1 MRAPMSVWKVTVM
14 VPALLVSG
22 LLWLLVLAV
31 LPPALGLLGFLAG
44 GALVA
49 VLAIGGLE
57 QQAVRLLTGSRTA
70 TVAERAVLASVLHAH
85 GATGLP
91 DGAVY
96 VRRASGDQGPPALVV
111 GCSSLVVTPWLVEA
125 TDRGW
130 ISREEAAAIVA
141 HAGARHDA
149 GRHRREVA
157 VLAFTT
163 PWRGIMAVARRVG
176 RVFGWFPLMRF
187 AWSMRGGV
195 GAVAVVQSVMEGR
208 APAGALAGVFVALT
222 YLVPAAT
229 RARELE
235 LEAEADHQLVA
246 RGLGRPLAG
255 LLRRLAP
262 VSIERLQ
269 RLEHRPPEQPVQPAP
284 GWPLGMFAPN

>member
-1 MRAPMSVWKVTVM
+1 MRAPMTVWKVTVM

-22 LLWLLVLAV
+22 LLWLMVLVV
-31 LPPALGLLGFLAG
+31 LPPVLGLLGFFAG

-70 TVAERAVLASVLHAH
+70 TGAELAVLGPVLNTH
-85 GATGLP
+85 GGTGLH
-91 DGAVY
+91 VVLS
-96 VRRASGDQGPPALVV
+96 VRRAPGDQGPPALVV

-130 ISREEAAAIVA
+130 ISREEAAAIVV

-149 GRHRREVA
+149 GRPRREVA

-187 AWSMRGGV
+187 AWSMRGVV
-195 GAVAVVQSVMEGR
+195 GGVAVVQSVMEGR

-229 RARELE
+229 RARELK
-235 LEAEADHQLVA
+235 LEAEADRQLVA
-246 RGLGRPLAG
+246 RGLGQVLAG
-255 LLRRLAP
+255 LLRRFGAP

-269 RLEHRPPEQPVQPAP
+269 RLEHRPPEQTAPVLHLAT
-284 GWPLGMFAPN
+284 FSPN

>member
-1 MRAPMSVWKVTVM
+1 MRAPMSVLQATVM

-22 LLWLLVLAV
+22 LLWLMVLAV

-57 QQAVRLLTGSRTA
+57 QQAVRLLTGSRAA
-70 TVAERAVLASVLHAH
+70 TEAERAVLASVLHTH
-85 GATGLP
+85 GGTGLP
-91 DGAVY
+91 HVVAS
-96 VRRASGDQGPPALVV
+96 VRRAPGDQTPPALVV
-111 GCSSLVVTPWLVEA
+111 GRSSMVVTPWLVEA
-125 TDRGW
+125 TYRGR

-149 GRHRREVA
+149 GRHRLEVA
-157 VLAFTT
+157 VLVFTT
-163 PWRGIMAVARRVG
+163 PWRGILAVARRVG
-176 RVFGWFPLMRF
+176 GGFGWFPFMRF
-187 AWSMRGGV
+187 AWSVRGVV
-195 GAVAVVQSVMEGR
+195 GAVAVVQSAMEGR
-208 APAGALAGVFVALT
+208 APTGALAGVFVALT
-222 YLVPAAT
+222 YLVPAAA

-235 LEAEADHQLVA
+235 LEAEADRQLVA
-246 RGLGRPLAG
+246 RGRGQVLAG

-269 RLEHRPPEQPVQPAP
+269 RLEHRPTEQTAQPAP
-284 GWPLGMFAPN
+284 VLPLATFSPN